1 MKLGIDFGSS
11 AIDYVLM
18 RGNKIVFSKSI
29 FGNKVS
35 IREVLNAV
43 KKKGRISKIYVTGA
57 GSKKI
62 RESIDK
68 IPIMHVNEIIAIGMG
83 GCYVSNNRDALVVSI
98 GSGTC
103 MVSVKNRKSKH
114 IGGTS
119 IGAKTLTG
127 LAEIILKTNN
137 PDKIEEMARKGN
149 LNKTDITLKS
159 IYPGGIG
166 LLPPS
171 ATASH
176 FGNLKNPNK
185 NDIAKGLINLVA
197 QSIGTLAVFGANSYK
212 HKKIILT
219 GKITQSKT
227 FRAIILKRINSILK
241 ADVIIP
247 KNSGIA
253 TAIGAIIYYNKKA

>member
-1 MKLGIDFGSS
+1 MKTILTFAAILILFSS
-11 AIDYVLM
+11 CSNQSAKNVDAKNETV
-18 RGNKIVFSKSI
+18 NDSI
-29 FGNKVS
+29 Q
-35 IREVLNAV
+35 I
-43 KKKGRISKIYVTGA
+43 
-57 GSKKI
+57 
-62 RESIDK
+62 
-68 IPIMHVNEIIAIGMG
+68 
-83 GCYVSNNRDALVVSI
+83 
-98 GSGTC
+98 
-103 MVSVKNRKSKH
+103 VKNPFK
-114 IGGTS
+114 
-119 IGAKTLTG
+119 
-127 LAEIILKTNN
+127 NN